1 VTRYQAYLDC
11 HCVRWTAKT
20 RWMIGQEIYC
30 PRHRRVSVVIVMIEP
45 QHRYQTV
52 TFPNGP
58 ASADA
63 LF

>member
-1 VTRYQAYLDC
+1 MNARQVYLDC
-11 HCVRWTAKT
+11 RCVRWVTFH
-20 RWMIGQEIYC
+20 RWMLGEEFYC

-52 TFPNGP
+52 TSLNG
-58 ASADA
+58 AHDDTM